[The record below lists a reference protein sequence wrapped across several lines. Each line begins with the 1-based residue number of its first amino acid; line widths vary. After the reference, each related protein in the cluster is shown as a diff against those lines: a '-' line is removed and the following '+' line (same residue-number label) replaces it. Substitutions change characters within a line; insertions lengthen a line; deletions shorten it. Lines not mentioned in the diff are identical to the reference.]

1 MAETAS
7 NGRVGILIQVEP
19 GPGVLHI
26 LTGVIAA
33 HSGEHAIYPDC
44 REELMRA
51 MGDAMRAGG
60 TASCRNTTKPS

>member
-7 NGRVGILIQVEP
+7 NGRVGVLVQVEP

-33 HSGEHAIYPDC
+33 HSGDISLVEIVENRPPDARIYF
-44 REELMRA
+44 EIELPESYYEQEC
-51 MGDAMRAGG
+51 DE
-60 TASCRNTTKPS
+60 